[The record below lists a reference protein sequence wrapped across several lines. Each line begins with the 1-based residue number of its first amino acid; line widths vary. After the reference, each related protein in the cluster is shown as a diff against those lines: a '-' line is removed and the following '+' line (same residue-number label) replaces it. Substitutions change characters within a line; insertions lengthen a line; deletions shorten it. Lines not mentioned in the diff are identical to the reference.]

1 MVSKMVDF
9 KKKLEGKRVSI
20 MILGKTGKK
29 ETYNGSVEVVDEKFL
44 VMKSLPSDQFEIAE
58 FIIKLDLILSVWIYK

>member
-1 MVSKMVDF
+1 MVDF

-20 MILGKTGKK
+20 MILGKSGKK
-29 ETYNGSVEVVDEKFL
+29 ETYNGNVETVDEKFL
-44 VMKSLPSDQFEIAE
+44 SMKSLPSDTFEIEE